1 MQMARVQNEELRS
14 SAAETQAGTQSG
26 SNAIWLVGALWMAA
40 LGVATAGL
48 LLVRARISVAHV
60 AIAYFLMVLVASAVH
75 GRRVGLLLATACFLA
90 FNFFFVVPY
99 GTFSVHDPLD
109 WIVLLAFL
117 ATSAIAAQLLHRAQT
132 AANVAQTRAREM
144 ERLAALAAE
153 ALQAPRA
160 ENAAVAIARVI
171 RQELGME
178 VCELYLRETE
188 GDRLKLVARASSHG
202 SEEFSGNP
210 DSNRSAAEVILA
222 ADVRTLLVPL
232 EVTSRQVGIL
242 RLQANEPIQLH
253 IAEHAF
259 AKALAHYAALG
270 LERVRL
276 SAMAEHANALREAD
290 RLKDAVLSAVSH
302 DLRTPLTAIK
312 ATARQI
318 ADDGDSRATIVE
330 AEADRLNQ
338 YVTNLLDLSRLKAGA
353 FPVAIDLVPIE
364 DLLGAVL
371 QHVTAVSEGRDIQ
384 VSIDEDESVLIGRL
398 DFVLTLRALS
408 NILENALRYS
418 PDSACVEVRGFR
430 KSEWVYIEIA
440 DRGAGIPKE
449 DEQKVFEPF
458 QRGTT
463 AGNSA
468 GVGLGLPIARRLIEA
483 QGGTLS
489 FAPRDGG
496 GAIFTARLP
505 AAEVGALEG
514 TPL

>member
-1 MQMARVQNEELRS
+1 MQMARVQDEELKS
-14 SAAETQAGTQSG
+14 HLPETRAGTHSG
-26 SNAIWLVGALWMAA
+26 SNAIWLVGALWMVA
-40 LGVATAGL
+40 LGVATAAL

-60 AIAYFLMVLVASAVH
+60 AIAYFLMVLVASAAH

-90 FNFFFVVPY
+90 FNFFFVTPY
-99 GTFSVHDPLD
+99 GTFSVHDPVD

-117 ATSAIAAQLLHRAQT
+117 ATSGIAAQLLHRAQT
-132 AANVAQTRAREM
+132 AASVAQTRAREM
-144 ERLAALAAE
+144 ERLASLAAE
-153 ALQAPRA
+153 VLQAPRA
-160 ENAAVAIARVI
+160 ENAAVVIARVI

-188 GDRLKLVARASSHG
+188 GDRLKLVARASGDG
-202 SEEFSGNP
+202 SEEFSGYP
-210 DSNRSAAEVILA
+210 DSNLSAVEVILA

-232 EVTSRQVGIL
+232 VVTSRQVGIL
-242 RLQANEPIQLH
+242 RLQANKPIQLH

-276 SAMAEHANALREAD
+276 SAMAEHADALREAD
-290 RLKDAVLSAVSH
+290 LLKDAVLSAVSH

-318 ADDGDSRATIVE
+318 ADGGDSRAAFVE

-353 FPVAIDLVPIE
+353 FPVAIDFVPIE

-371 QHVTAVSEGRDIQ
+371 QHVAAVSEGRNIH
-384 VSIDEDESVLIGRL
+384 VSIDEEESVLVGHL

-430 KSEWVYIEIA
+430 KSAWVYIEIA
-440 DRGAGIPKE
+440 DRGAGIRKE

-505 AAEVGALEG
+505 AAEVGAIEG
-514 TPL
+514 MPL

>member
-1 MQMARVQNEELRS
+1 MIRVQDEELKS
-14 SAAETQAGTQSG
+14 SPAGPRAGTRSG
-26 SNAIWLVGALWMAA
+26 SHAIWWISALWIAA
-40 LGVATAGL
+40 LGVATAAL
-48 LLVRARISVAHV
+48 LVVRARTSVAHV

-90 FNFFFVVPY
+90 FNFFFVAPY
-99 GTFSVHDPLD
+99 GTFSVHDPVD

-117 ATSAIAAQLLHRAQT
+117 ATSAIAAQLLHRAQS
-132 AANVAQTRAREM
+132 AAGVAQTRAHEM

-160 ENAAVAIARVI
+160 ENAAVVIARVI

-178 VCELYLRETE
+178 LCELYLRETE
-188 GDRLKLVARASSHG
+188 GDRLKLIARASSRG
-202 SEEFSGNP
+202 SEEVSGNP
-210 DSNRSAAEVILA
+210 DSTRSAAEVILA
-222 ADVRTLLVPL
+222 ADVRTLLIPL
-232 EVTSRQVGIL
+232 EVTRRQVGLL
-242 RLQANEPIQLH
+242 RLHANEPIPLH

-276 SAMAEHANALREAD
+276 SGLAEHANALREAD
-290 RLKDAVLSAVSH
+290 LLKDAVLSAVSH

-318 ADDGDSRATIVE
+318 ADGGDSRAGLIE

-353 FPVAIDLVPIE
+353 FPVAIDIVPVE

-371 QHVTAVSEGRDIQ
+371 QHVAAVSKGRDIN
-384 VSIDEDESVLIGRL
+384 VSIAEEESVLIGRL

-408 NILENALRYS
+408 NVLENALRYS
-418 PDSACVEVRGFR
+418 PDSACVEVRGSR
-430 KSEWVYIEIA
+430 KGEWVFIEIA
-440 DRGAGIPKE
+440 DRGAGIRKE

-458 QRGTT
+458 QRATT

-505 AAEVGALEG
+505 AAEAGVLEG
-514 TPL
+514 MPL